1 MCSVTWLCCS
11 NMLPLRGEQQATD
24 ENLAKSID
32 ISVIKVIEAMKA
44 KEQLLTIYPQ
54 VLESIRAT
62 DKSFVQNDPDVQK
75 VIQSVEEALGDT
87 GRILVRESGTEPLV
101 QVMVESPGHG
111 VCQKYVS
118 QVVETIKSK
127 GCGV

>member
-101 QVMVESPGHG
+101 RVMVESPGHS

>member
-1 MCSVTWLCCS
+1 MCSATWLCCS

-44 KEQLLTIYPQ
+44 KEQLMTIYLQ
-54 VLESIRAT
+54 VLENIRAT

-101 QVMVESPGHG
+101 QVMVESPGYG
-111 VCQKYVS
+111 VCQKYVI

>member
-32 ISVIKVIEAMKA
+32 ISVIKAIEAMKA
-44 KEQLLTIYPQ
+44 KEQLMTIYLQ
-54 VLESIRAT
+54 VLENIRAT

>member
-54 VLESIRAT
+54 VLENIRAT

-75 VIQSVEEALGDT
+75 AIQSEAEALGDT
-87 GRILVRESGTEPLV
+87 GRFLVRESGTEPLV
-101 QVMVESPGHG
+101 RVMVESPGHS
-111 VCQKYVS
+111 VCQKYVI

>member
-44 KEQLLTIYPQ
+44 KEQLMTIYLQ
-54 VLESIRAT
+54 VLENIRAT

-75 VIQSVEEALGDT
+75 VIQSVEEALGST
-87 GRILVRESGTEPLV
+87 GRILVR
-101 QVMVESPGHG
+101 VMVESPGHS
-111 VCQKYVS
+111 VCQKYVI
-118 QVVETIKSK
+118 QVVETVKSK

>member
-54 VLESIRAT
+54 VLENIRAT

-75 VIQSVEEALGDT
+75 AIQSEAEALGDT

-101 QVMVESPGHG
+101 RVMVESPGHS
-111 VCQKYVS
+111 VCQKYVI

>member
-44 KEQLLTIYPQ
+44 KEQLMTIYLQ
-54 VLESIRAT
+54 VLENIRAT

-101 QVMVESPGHG
+101 QVMVESPGHS
-111 VCQKYVS
+111 VCQKYVI

>member
-1 MCSVTWLCCS
+1 
-11 NMLPLRGEQQATD
+11 MLPLRGEQQATD

-32 ISVIKVIEAMKA
+32 ISVIKAIEAMKA
-44 KEQLLTIYPQ
+44 KEQLMTIYLQ
-54 VLESIRAT
+54 VLENIRAT

-101 QVMVESPGHG
+101 QVMVESPGHS

>member
-54 VLESIRAT
+54 VLENIRAT

-75 VIQSVEEALGDT
+75 AIQSEAEALGDT

-101 QVMVESPGHG
+101 QVMVESPGHS

>member
-1 MCSVTWLCCS
+1 MRQAWLYCS

-44 KEQLLTIYPQ
+44 KEQLMTIYLQ
-54 VLESIRAT
+54 ALENIRAT

-101 QVMVESPGHG
+101 QVMVESPGHS

>member
-1 MCSVTWLCCS
+1 MCLVTWLCCS

-32 ISVIKVIEAMKA
+32 ISVIKAIEAMKA
-44 KEQLLTIYPQ
+44 KEQLMTIYLQ
-54 VLESIRAT
+54 VLENIRAT

-101 QVMVESPGHG
+101 QVMVESPGHS

>member
-44 KEQLLTIYPQ
+44 KEQLMTIYLQ
-54 VLESIRAT
+54 VLENIRVT

-101 QVMVESPGHG
+101 RVMVESPGHS
-111 VCQKYVS
+111 VYQKYVS
-118 QVVETIKSK
+118 QVAETIKSK

>member
-54 VLESIRAT
+54 VLENIRVT

>member
-1 MCSVTWLCCS
+1 MYSVTWLCCS

-32 ISVIKVIEAMKA
+32 ISVIKAIEAMKA

-54 VLESIRAT
+54 VLENIRAT
-62 DKSFVQNDPDVQK
+62 DKSFVQNDPDVQNA
-75 VIQSVEEALGDT
+75 IQSEAEALGDT

-101 QVMVESPGHG
+101 QVMVESPGHS

>member
-54 VLESIRAT
+54 VLENIRVT

-101 QVMVESPGHG
+101 RVMVESPGHS